1 MKKMFNKI
9 GTLLLLAVAVIAV
22 SCSNE
27 EMDDLNVS
35 KVENKGVIKELENV
49 NLELLSTV
57 SSDET
62 RGWSRWTTKQRL
74 QVVSADVTGA
84 WAGGKIGGKIGGVVG
99 TGLGSPITG
108 GVFGAFIGAVVG
120 GAYNSWLASPG
131 TRAAINEDD
140 FYSIGQA
147 CKIVVND
154 DFSINEK
161 TIIVNNPTIY
171 RKLDVDSS
179 LLIMSRLDEKF
190 LTVGRMHNIMLSV
203 MDGSVVLNADEQ
215 KTSDIKE
222 AIFNSKELMDSCKVI
237 GTDASINNLTASDP
251 LLSKVMELFNIV
263 MEEYVSESDDVAF
276 IISKYVEVI
285 DKSEDLTDEQK
296 TSIKSGLATALY
308 SFEYWES
315 EFDESA
321 K

>member
-1 MKKMFNKI
+1 M
-9 GTLLLLAVAVIAV
+9 
-22 SCSNE
+22 
-27 EMDDLNVS
+27 
-35 KVENKGVIKELENV
+35 
-49 NLELLSTV
+49 
-57 SSDET
+57 
-62 RGWSRWTTKQRL
+62 
-74 QVVSADVTGA
+74 VSADVTGA

-251 LLSKVMELFNIV
+251 LLSKVMELFNTV

>member
-1 MKKMFNKI
+1 M
-9 GTLLLLAVAVIAV
+9 
-22 SCSNE
+22 
-27 EMDDLNVS
+27 
-35 KVENKGVIKELENV
+35 
-49 NLELLSTV
+49 
-57 SSDET
+57 
-62 RGWSRWTTKQRL
+62 
-74 QVVSADVTGA
+74 
-84 WAGGKIGGKIGGVVG
+84 
-99 TGLGSPITG
+99 
-108 GVFGAFIGAVVG
+108 
-120 GAYNSWLASPG
+120 
-131 TRAAINEDD
+131 
-140 FYSIGQA
+140 
-147 CKIVVND
+147 
-154 DFSINEK
+154 
-161 TIIVNNPTIY
+161 PTIY

-251 LLSKVMELFNIV
+251 LLSKVMELFNTV